1 MLDLIIL
8 AIWLMLPAYIANP
21 SAALFGGGTPVD
33 LGKMFIDGKRWLGD
47 GKTYRG
53 LLAGTVCGMLIG
65 ASQILLAPYIAP
77 YLAGIVNPDHLLT
90 WTAVAAITMPFGALL
105 GDMIKSFFKR
115 RIGYE
120 RGAMLPVADQLDFV
134 AGAWVLTYIV
144 APAWITS
151 NFTLGVIITVLVITP
166 ILHVATNVV
175 GFKLGKKDVPW

>member
-21 SAALFGGGTPVD
+21 AAALFGGGTPID
-33 LGKMFIDGKRWLGD
+33 MGKKFADGKRWLGD

-65 ASQILLAPYIAP
+65 AAQILLAPAIAP
-77 YLAGIVNPDHLLT
+77 YLSGIVNPDQLMT
-90 WTAVAAITMPFGALL
+90 WTAIAAVTMPFGALL

-115 RIGYE
+115 RIGYD

-151 NFTLGVIITVLVITP
+151 NFTLGIIITVLVITP
-166 ILHVATNVV
+166 ILHVATNIV

>member
-21 SAALFGGGTPVD
+21 SAALFGGGKPID
-33 LGKMFIDGKRWLGD
+33 LGKKFMDGKRWLGD

-53 LLAGTVCGMLIG
+53 LVTGTVCGMIIG
-65 ASQILLAPYIAP
+65 VLQILLAPYIAP
-77 YLAGIVNPDHLLT
+77 YLAGIVNPDQLMT
-90 WTAVAAITMPFGALL
+90 WTVVAAITMPFGALL

-134 AGAWVLTYIV
+134 AGAWALTYIV
-144 APAWITS
+144 TPAWITS
-151 NFTLGVIITVLVITP
+151 NFTLGIIITVILITP

>member
-1 MLDLIIL
+1 MLDLIVL
-8 AIWLMLPAYIANP
+8 AFWLMLPAYIANP
-21 SAALFGGGTPVD
+21 AAALFGGGTPVD
-33 LGKMFIDGKRWLGD
+33 MGRKFIDGKRWLGD

-53 LLAGTVCGMLIG
+53 LLIGTVCGMLVGI
-65 ASQILLAPYIAP
+65 AQIVLAPYIAP
-77 YLAGIVNPDHLLT
+77 HLAGIVNPEQLTT
-90 WTAVAAITMPFGALL
+90 WTTIAAVTMPFGALL

-144 APAWITS
+144 APGWIVS
-151 NFTLGVIITVLVITP
+151 NFTLGVILTVIIITP